1 MVPTLV
7 LTALL
12 ALPPPLCRGR
22 ITTAYDPSL
31 DIHPGQRALAEVQT
45 ALNVLCGLDPGGG
58 DAAGQKCGRGIVV
71 HENSTIGMNAVTW
84 VSGVR
89 DGPLTSGKIV
99 YSKEF
104 LNALDQSFGPGASF
118 GVLAHEV
125 GHYLTATLSLRR
137 YVDSSW
143 DEELRADYF
152 AGCALGRSGRPPDE
166 MENTLR
172 ALASFASPTH
182 PAFDLRVPKVR
193 RGYEDCRRVQDE
205 RDRATEGE
213 VFGIGAYLRAESRS
227 AGCWHYFFRSAED
240 VKRLGPIAAKRH
252 RSRFFGKE
260 EECRRAETEAKR
272 EKLAVTEPCL
282 CRADEHTE

>member
-1 MVPTLV
+1 MLPTLV
-7 LTALL
+7 LSALIT
-12 ALPPPLCRGR
+12 LPPPLCRGR
-22 ITTAYDPSL
+22 VATAYDQSL
-31 DIHPGQRALAEVQT
+31 DRDPGTRALAEIQT
-45 ALNVLCGLDPGGG
+45 ALNVLCGLDPQGTAVK
-58 DAAGQKCGRGIVV
+58 DQKCGRGIVV
-71 HENSTIGMNAVTW
+71 YENTTIGMNAVTW

-89 DGPLTSGKIV
+89 DGPMTSGKIV

-125 GHYLTATLSLRR
+125 GHYLTATMSLRR

-172 ALASFASPTH
+172 ALAAFASPTH
-182 PAFDLRVPKVR
+182 PAFNLRVPKVR
-193 RGYEDCRRVQDE
+193 RGYDDCQASRVAE
-205 RDRATEGE
+205 DRAKEDDD
-213 VFGIGAYLRAESRS
+213 FGIGAYLRQESRS

-240 VKRLGPIAAKRH
+240 VKRLGPIAARRH
-252 RSRFFGKE
+252 RSRFFPTQDKCDKSRREAADGKH
-260 EECRRAETEAKR
+260 AITETCACQAK
-272 EKLAVTEPCL
+272 AQ
-282 CRADEHTE
+282 